1 VFNGLPTMRARA
13 EESERLLEWGFRE
26 FENVSLFRA
35 GEVVEEVPVHLG
47 DRRTVPLVG
56 ARDVLVTLP
65 RQWRRNLQ
73 ARLRYDAPVAA
84 PVAKGRELGRLEV
97 SGQGVP
103 PMSLPLLAGADV
115 GRLGLVPRIPVVL
128 GQLIAGR

>member
-1 VFNGLPTMRARA
+1 
-13 EESERLLEWGFRE
+13 
-26 FENVSLFRA
+26 
-35 GEVVEEVPVHLG
+35 VPVHLG

-56 ARDVLVTLP
+56 ARDVVVTLP

-84 PVAKGRELGRLEV
+84 PVARGRELGRLEV

-115 GRLGLVPRIPVVL
+115 NRLGLVPRIPAVL
-128 GQLIAGR
+128 AQFIAGR

>member
-1 VFNGLPTMRARA
+1 M
-13 EESERLLEWGFRE
+13 
-26 FENVSLFRA
+26 
-35 GEVVEEVPVHLG
+35 HLG

-56 ARDVLVTLP
+56 GRDVVVTLP

-103 PMSLPLLAGADV
+103 AMSLPLLAGADV
-115 GRLGLVPRIPVVL
+115 DRLGLVPRIPAAL
-128 GQLIAGR
+128 TTLISGR